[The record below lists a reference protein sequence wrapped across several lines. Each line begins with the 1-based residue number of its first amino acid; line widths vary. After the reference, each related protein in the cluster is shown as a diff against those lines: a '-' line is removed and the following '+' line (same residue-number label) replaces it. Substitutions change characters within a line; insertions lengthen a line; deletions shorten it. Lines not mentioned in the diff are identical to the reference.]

1 MAREVVQI
9 EATFSYERETKR
21 TYRFQEE
28 ETSDPVKIGTL
39 YVQKT
44 AFDSKPGRL
53 QVTIEVI
60 E

>member
-1 MAREVVQI
+1 M
-9 EATFSYERETKR
+9 EATFVYERETKR

-53 QVTIEVI
+53 QVTIDVLE
-60 E
+60 